1 MDGRVGPCAVALLAV
16 EVLDEGGESVEVAAG
31 CIPANKDFAGVCAEV
46 EREHLLLVVHIY
58 LDLLGIL
65 GVGDGVAVADL
76 DFGTILAAGSEKSA
90 NDAFLVGGAAE
101 RVVEYREDSLSRYVS
116 T

>member
-1 MDGRVGPCAVALLAV
+1 LLAV
-16 EVLDEGGESVEVAAG
+16 KVLDEGGKGVEVTAG
-31 CIPANKDFAGVCAEV
+31 RIPADEDFAGVCAEV
-46 EREHLLLVVHIY
+46 ERKHLFLVVHVY

-65 GVGDGVAVADL
+65 GMGDGIAVADL
-76 DFGTILAAGSEKSA
+76 DLGAILAAGSEESA

-101 RVVEYREDSLSRYVS
+101 RVVEYREDGLSRYVS